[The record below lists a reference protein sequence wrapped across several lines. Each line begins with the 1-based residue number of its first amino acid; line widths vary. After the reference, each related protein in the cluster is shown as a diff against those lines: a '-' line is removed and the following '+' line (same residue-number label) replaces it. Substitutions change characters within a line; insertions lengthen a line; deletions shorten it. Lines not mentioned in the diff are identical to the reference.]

1 MSWTKDRPFQA
12 LALTGGGY
20 RGLFTARALQEM
32 EDHVGEPIGRRFD
45 LSYGTSIG
53 GIIALALNGRYPEL
67 VLGIVTIDSPITS
80 ETGAGSPRSVAAIYG
95 IVFASAVPLS
105 FADIEARLD
114 ISKGSVS
121 QGLRV
126 LREVGAVKE
135 VSSQEDRAERFEPDL
150 ELRKMVQR
158 FLENRLAKQL
168 QTGGS
173 RLEQMVKTLPKGRHG
188 EAAVLRARVKQLQT
202 WNSKARALLP
212 IAKTFLKLGG

>member
-1 MSWTKDRPFQA
+1 MTTATLITPASG
-12 LALTGGGY
+12 LVLTGG
-20 RGLFTARALQEM
+20 RPSEVADFERAM
-32 EDHVGEPIGRRFD
+32 VDFFVDAAD
-45 LSYGTSIG
+45 L
-53 GIIALALNGRYPEL
+53 
-67 VLGIVTIDSPITS
+67 LGV
-80 ETGAGSPRSVAAIYG
+80 PRSVAAIYG